1 MPCKWIIAPH
11 KVDKD
16 AIAQLERTLPIPA
29 AKWTTFDSKKDASKS
44 ILIIDCIGIL
54 STAYLHGDIAYVGG
68 GMGTKGLHNTLEA
81 AVFGLPV
88 IIGKNYHRYPE
99 ANLLIE
105 NGGMTSVKS
114 TEEFARHLPATYH
127 EKEWRKKQGMAN
139 QNFIKTHQGAT
150 EKIIS
155 FLKTQFET

>member
-1 MPCKWIIAPH
+1 
-11 KVDKD
+11 
-16 AIAQLERTLPIPA
+16 
-29 AKWTTFDSKKDASKS
+29 
-44 ILIIDCIGIL
+44 
-54 STAYLHGDIAYVGG
+54 
-68 GMGTKGLHNTLEA
+68 
-81 AVFGLPV
+81 V

-99 ANLLIE
+99 ANLFIE

-114 TEEFARHLPATYH
+114 TEEFASIYQQLITN
-127 EKEWRKKQGMAN
+127 KEWRKKQGMAN